1 MKLKKKKKGVED
13 DSFIVTLHQ
22 IIMNIFSLTFKG
34 KYELKKMFNR
44 HLLHAYGM
52 SEGIQQNTREFPF
65 IMSC

>member
-1 MKLKKKKKGVED
+1 MKLKKKGGGH

-34 KYELKKMFNR
+34 KHELKKMFNR

-52 SEGIQQNTREFPF
+52 SEGIQQNMREFPF